1 MVVNIDTN
9 GGNLN
14 VPEVEASDLAATI
27 AELETTLRTEG
38 GRGAALETRGAWL
51 SARSMETKVS
61 RECWSAWVTVSV
73 ILFGSEFD
81 APDEA
86 VVTATESPDDG
97 GVDLEKS
104 GNKPDNKLLDVDCR
118 VDHWKLGKNHEQMG
132 QPTSTTWQHN
142 AEIKTVKNSKL
153 NKMPYKLQEKKKKTE
168 QDTPNTRQ
176 CKTTSTCKCTRINC
190 NSKLLTQGALEIA
203 PQQS

>member
-14 VPEVEASDLAATI
+14 LPEVEASELAATI
-27 AELETTLRTEG
+27 AELETTLRIEG
-38 GRGAALETRGAWL
+38 GRGAALETRGCTK
-51 SARSMETKVS
+51 SARSVETKVS
-61 RECWSAWVTVSV
+61 REWWSAWATVTV

-86 VVTATESPDDG
+86 IVTATESPDDG

-104 GNKPDNKLLDVDCR
+104 GNKPANKLLDVDRR

-132 QPTSTTWQHN
+132 QPTSTMWQHN
-142 AEIKTVKNSKL
+142 AVIKTVQNSKL
-153 NKMPYKLQEKKKKTE
+153 NKTPYKLLEKNKTE
-168 QDTPNTRQ
+168 QDAPNTRH
-176 CKTTSTCKCTRINC
+176 CKTTSTCKRTRINC
-190 NSKLLTQGALEIA
+190 NSKLLTQGALKIA
-203 PQQS
+203 PQQA